1 MDAPLPAKIV
11 IFGLEVFAYHGCTPE
26 EKERGQ
32 RFLLDLEVEY
42 DAREAVEADDL
53 SRAVDYDRL
62 AAEVHDL
69 AARERYDLIETLAAE
84 IGAHVMRTT
93 PARRALVR
101 VRKPEAPLSREMDW
115 VGVEMGF
122 TGDGGNA

>member
-1 MDAPLPAKIV
+1 MDAPLPVKIV
-11 IFGLEVFAYHGCTPE
+11 ISGLEVFAYHGCTPE
-26 EKERGQ
+26 ERERGQ

-42 DAREAVEADDL
+42 DAREAVNADDL

-93 PARRALVR
+93 PARSAMVR
-101 VRKPEAPLSREMDW
+101 VRKPEAPLSREVDW

-122 TGDGGNA
+122 TGDGGHA